1 MMGVAKN
8 SADILCAVPEHNS
21 MLVHLMSDIH
31 LLANVSEVKIELP
44 PPTPPP
50 PVLSVGLHI
59 PEWSYEKSLME

>member
-31 LLANVSEVKIELP
+31 LLANVSEVKI
-44 PPTPPP
+44 
-50 PVLSVGLHI
+50 SI
-59 PEWSYEKSLME
+59 PHDSNVN